1 MTLDPS
7 VRSAVRLPVLLAIGG
22 ALLICGGV
30 ALLSVP
36 VALVVAGVESIVAAY
51 SVAYVN
57 VRSR

>member
-1 MTLDPS
+1 MLAS
-7 VRSAVRLPVLLAIGG
+7 VRSAVRLPVSLAVAG

-51 SVAYVN
+51 GIAYAN
-57 VRSR
+57 VRDR